1 MRPIRARFF
10 SRAGTTPTWRN
21 PRRREAP
28 AGVLTTRPFVWLAL
42 RSLGVVGRVG
52 ETGEVTRPPSRSFSD
67 TEEHRRDA
75 YDTLGAVFG
84 NVQYRN
90 RRGRR
95 VRSMSS
101 SVRRSW
107 RPWPVIC
114 RLRPIATVLE
124 SSNGGSLLRHERRR
138 VQSIIG
144 VSPVSGWMTPQ
155 ASREPTPEDVR
166 PASHS
171 REGRVALPSNN
182 FPKSPPK
189 NPSENARS

>member
-1 MRPIRARFF
+1 MPLPTYWSAGAGTVMRPIRARFF

-95 VRSMSS
+95 V
-101 SVRRSW
+101 
-107 RPWPVIC
+107 
-114 RLRPIATVLE
+114 
-124 SSNGGSLLRHERRR
+124 
-138 VQSIIG
+138 QSIIG